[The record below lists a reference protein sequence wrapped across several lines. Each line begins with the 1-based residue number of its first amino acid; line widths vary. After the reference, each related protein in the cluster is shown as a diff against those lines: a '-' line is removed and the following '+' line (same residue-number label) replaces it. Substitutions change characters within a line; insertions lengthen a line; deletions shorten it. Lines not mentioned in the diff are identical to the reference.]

1 MRNTTAA
8 SAASGSPP
16 SRPVA
21 TAHTTPTTTTAASCA
36 TWLRPPAPTTICV
49 FVGLPLTTNVPVT
62 AAARLAPPSA
72 RRSASVST
80 CSSNRA
86 A

>member
-8 SAASGSPP
+8 SAASGNPP
-16 SRPVA
+16 RNPVA
-21 TAHTTPTTTTAASCA
+21 AAHTTTTSTTDASCA
-36 TWLRPPAPTTICV
+36 SWLRPPAPTTICV
-49 FVGLPLTTNVPVT
+49 LVGLPFTTKVPVT

-72 RRSASVST
+72 SMSASVST